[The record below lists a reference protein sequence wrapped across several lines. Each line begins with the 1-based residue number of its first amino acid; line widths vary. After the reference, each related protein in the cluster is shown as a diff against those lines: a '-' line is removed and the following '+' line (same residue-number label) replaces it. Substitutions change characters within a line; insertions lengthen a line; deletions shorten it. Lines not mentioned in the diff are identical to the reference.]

1 MFIMLNRRQK
11 PINKTLIGVS
21 GNLLGHIRNIVFSMF
36 VPVSS
41 MASRPSEGCLFPNV
55 NGGIYDKG
63 PYLGGGK

>member
-1 MFIMLNRRQK
+1 M
-11 PINKTLIGVS
+11 GVS
-21 GNLLGHIRNIVFSMF
+21 GNLLGHIRNIVFSIF
-36 VPVSS
+36 VPFSS